1 MAIALKVGIA
11 QESKLPIPSYEKLMP
26 RVLRLATSEW
36 RVKDAVEA
44 ISNDLQLPNEEREE
58 TIPSGSATLI
68 GSRVAWALTY
78 LVQAGL
84 VRRPSR
90 GHFVITNHGRTVLQD
105 DIQKVDLHY
114 LKSIPE
120 FRDFTTRT
128 RGSVVGAVEQQ
139 NEDIVIESDRS
150 PEELIGSAY
159 EELEADLKEQILE
172 RILINTPTFFEH
184 LVVRLLSSLGYGN
197 SDTLAEVFGKV
208 GDGGIDGIIHQD
220 KLGLD
225 VVYVQAKR
233 YAEHNAVG
241 RPELQ
246 AFVGTLAGV
255 SAHKGVFVT
264 TSRFSPVA
272 LEYLKTVNARVITID
287 GKKLVDLM
295 IESGVGVK
303 IRRLFELHRIDEDF
317 LLED

>member
-1 MAIALKVGIA
+1 MSV
-11 QESKLPIPSYEKLMP
+11 PSYEDLMP
-26 RVLRLATSEW
+26 MVLSRATTEQRVRDTVLAVADE
-36 RVKDAVEA
+36 
-44 ISNDLQLPNEEREE
+44 LQLTEEERNE

-68 GSRVAWALTY
+68 SSRVAWAVTY

-84 VRRPSR
+84 LQRPRR
-90 GHFVITNHGRTVLQD
+90 GHFVITDEGRDVLAR
-105 DIQKVDLHY
+105 DLQRLNLAY
-114 LKSIPE
+114 LKQIPS
-120 FRDFTTRT
+120 FIDFVERKGKDRT
-128 RGSVVGAVEQQ
+128 SGERSLTPEVRSG
-139 NEDIVIESDRS
+139 DKS

-172 RILINTPTFFEH
+172 RILQNSPSFFEN
-184 LVVRLLSSLGYGN
+184 LVVRLLSSLGYGR
-197 SDTLAEVFGKV
+197 SDTLAEVMGKV

-233 YAEHNAVG
+233 YAVDNAVT

-264 TSRFSPVA
+264 TSRFSPNA

-287 GKKLVDLM
+287 GRRLVDLM
-295 IESGVGVK
+295 IEGGVGVRVRK
-303 IRRLFELHRIDEDF
+303 VFELHRIDEDF
-317 LLED
+317 FLED